1 MLTTI
6 LEVEVE
12 VVLVLVLVLLLV
24 LVLAS
29 STSCI
34 GCYTAHGAACCAGTA
49 RILRSREREST
60 AGVSPSGM
68 RAWDRSRALTSTLG
82 CLSCLAGG
90 DRVIHVHRHT

>member
-12 VVLVLVLVLLLV
+12 VVLVLLLVLVLVLV

-34 GCYTAHGAACCAGTA
+34 GCHTVLLVVLAQLGACG
-49 RILRSREREST
+49 RERE
-60 AGVSPSGM
+60 
-68 RAWDRSRALTSTLG
+68 RARRA
-82 CLSCLAGG
+82 
-90 DRVIHVHRHT
+90 